1 MGGLCGAPEFI
12 KQPIILSVS
21 SDPEPNHLVT
31 FKQTEGTICECYPN
45 GVDRLV
51 VMDFLQAQAHMSG
64 IGGEKAISLLSKFTN
79 FGR

>member
-1 MGGLCGAPEFI
+1 M
-12 KQPIILSVS
+12 QPIIISVC

-45 GVDRLV
+45 GIDRLV
-51 VMDFLQAQAHMSG
+51 VMDFLQAQAYMSR
-64 IGGEKAISLLSKFTN
+64 IIDEKAISLLGKFMN